1 MDKKKN
7 KQKQFKGFHPFSH
20 QRAVIEEVKD
30 AKGTGKNVVC
40 VSSRQ
45 KGKTTMIAN
54 ILLFYSINFS
64 NTKNYCVSPTLKQAK
79 EIFKTIIKAITL
91 SGIVKASNATDLII
105 NLINGSEIK
114 FLSAEMGE
122 ALRGYSCTGIVC
134 IDECAYI
141 SDDAFNLINPWC
153 DFHRAPKLL
162 VSTPFIKS
170 GFFYNYYNYGLEG
183 SHNTVSINWSDS
195 RFKEDI
201 EKIMP
206 PERLEEYRNVLP
218 RNVFRTEYLG
228 EWLDDEG
235 SVFSNFHNCLL
246 STTIQPEDRLFVGID
261 WSNQSNNDDTC
272 LCIFNQDGQQVLLKY
287 WNNLTP
293 LGQIDKIVDE
303 LRPYEKQI
311 VVIEPELN
319 SMGSPYTDLLK
330 ERLQPTTQN
339 KIQGF
344 TTTNNSKAEIV
355 SKLQVA
361 FEHGDITLLPDEKQI
376 RELEYFTAEYNPK
389 TKVVT
394 YNAPQGLHDDICMG
408 VMLAW
413 DCYKKSGVVG
423 NYSIGITR
431 TRMRIR

>member
-1 MDKKKN
+1 MTSPKTIN
-7 KQKQFKGFHPFSH
+7 IKGFHPFSY
-20 QRAVIEEVKD
+20 QRAVIDEIRD
-30 AKGTGKNVVC
+30 ARGTGKNVVC
-40 VSSRQ
+40 LSSRQ
-45 KGKTTMIAN
+45 KGKTLMIAN
-54 ILLFYSINFS
+54 ILLFYALNYPNTRNF
-64 NTKNYCVSPTLKQAK
+64 CVSPTLKQAK
-79 EIFKTIIKAITL
+79 EIYKTLTRALFGKNLTISTN
-91 SGIVKASNATDLII
+91 GTDLFISF
-105 NLINGSEIK
+105 INGSEIR
-114 FLSAEMGE
+114 FLSSEMRD
-122 ALRGYSCTGIVC
+122 ALRGYSCNGIVC
-134 IDECAYI
+134 IDECAFI
-141 SDDAFNLINPWC
+141 QDEAFNLITPWC

-170 GFFYNYYNYGLEG
+170 GFFYQYYNYGLEH
-183 SHNTVSINWSDS
+183 SHNTVTINWSDPLY
-195 RFKEDI
+195 REDI
-201 EKIMP
+201 EKVMP
-206 PERLEEYRNVLP
+206 PEKLEEYRQVLP
-218 RNVFRTEYLG
+218 QNVFKTEYLG
-228 EWLDDEG
+228 EWLDDDG

-303 LRPYEKQI
+303 LKPYEKQI
-311 VVIEPELN
+311 VGIEPELN
-319 SMGSPYTDLLK
+319 SMGAPYTDLLK
-330 ERLQPTTQN
+330 ERLQPSTQS
-339 KIQGF
+339 KLVGF
-344 TTTNNSKAEIV
+344 TTTNSSKAEIV

-361 FEHGDITLLPDEKQI
+361 FEHGDITLLPDEKQT

-394 YNAPQGLHDDICMG
+394 YNAPQGLHDDICMAL
-408 VMLAW
+408 MLAW